1 MNRLT
6 EFFQQLRGLDF
17 NDIGRWPR
25 VFHVFFV
32 VLFWLLASG
41 AGYYFLVHKPQMP
54 QLEKAQREEQDLRE
68 SFEEKQRKAAN
79 FDRYKQQ
86 LAEIERSFG
95 TMLRQLPGQT
105 EIPNLLVDI
114 SQTGLGAGLQ
124 EELFQPM
131 DEIRRDFY
139 AEKPIKIRLKG
150 QYHEFGRFVSDIAA
164 LPRIVTLHDIE
175 IAAAGRD
182 SGPDDLV
189 LNVTAKTYRYLE
201 EDEVAPPAEEA
212 RAGRKGAAARADS
225 KGARAAPAKKPAARP
240 RPARKT
246 G

>member
-1 MNRLT
+1 MSRLT

-17 NDIGRWPR
+17 NDIGRWPW

-32 VLFWLLASG
+32 ALFWVLVSAV
-41 AGYYFLVHKPQMP
+41 GYYFLVHKPQMP
-54 QLEKAQREEQDLRE
+54 QLEKAQREEQDLRA
-68 SFEEKQRKAAN
+68 SLEEKQRKAAN
-79 FDRYKQQ
+79 FDRYKLQ

-150 QYHEFGRFVSDIAA
+150 AYHEFGSFVSDIAA

-175 IAAAGRD
+175 IAPAGKEA
-182 SGPDDLV
+182 GPDDLV

-201 EDEVAPPAEEA
+201 EDELAAAADAAADGKKDPRA
-212 RAGRKGAAARADS
+212 RGARKGA
-225 KGARAAPAKKPAARP
+225 KAAPAKKPAAKP